1 MVSLSVTEYSW
12 LKDFYEVSISFTNN
26 AGAGFDIINPKATLI
41 LPDGLSLANNVTG
54 KSMTQT
60 MNTINGGSTET
71 VSWIIKGESHGTYNI
86 SVDFE
91 GVLSPFG
98 IPVEA
103 TFTNGNPI
111 TVTGGDALKLTLTAH
126 QYYADL
132 TLTNVSDKDVN
143 NVIIDIDKYA
153 ELNDASTIIVKYP
166 SGLIEKIE
174 WEDEQHTTLKRTV
187 YLPVNMTS
195 DADIFSLRT
204 LKPGESIKGQLR
216 YKNREI
222 DD

>member
-1 MVSLSVTEYSW
+1 M
-12 LKDFYEVSISFTNN
+12 
-26 AGAGFDIINPKATLI
+26 
-41 LPDGLSLANNVTG
+41 
-54 KSMTQT
+54 
-60 MNTINGGSTET
+60 
-71 VSWIIKGESHGTYNI
+71 
-86 SVDFE
+86 
-91 GVLSPFG
+91 
-98 IPVEA
+98 
-103 TFTNGNPI
+103 
-111 TVTGGDALKLTLTAH
+111 KLTLTAH